1 LNISL
6 LQVGAV
12 AAPLTILTEPV
23 VVVVLVGSELAPAL
37 R

>member
-1 LNISL
+1 LR
-6 LQVGAV
+6 VVVV

-23 VVVVLVGSELAPAL
+23 VAVVLVGSELAPAL